1 MMRAE
6 NDFWLFLISNLSKT
20 AYLKH
25 IFKAYAIKIQIQL
38 NKEFDPIEIL
48 SRWYVFIFCA

>member
-20 AYLKH
+20 ADLKD
-25 IFKAYAIKIQIQL
+25 IIKGNAMKLQIQL

>member
-1 MMRAE
+1 MRVE
-6 NDFWLFLISNLSKT
+6 NYFWLFLISNLSKT
-20 AYLKH
+20 ADLKD
-25 IFKAYAIKIQIQL
+25 IIKGNAMKLQIQL